1 LEVRA
6 LAMGVVITSISN
18 IDTIKGIFEASLR
31 LRFYDISGG
40 PFSTISEAVDTIYKD
55 ESKTTLK
62 DSKYYRHYKNDMPG
76 AWLGTE
82 VGDNEVVHPDGLCKS
97 NALRSMKPILADDF
111 SMDLIRLPHLRERF
125 SLPRKV
131 ADEAGYLRYV
141 EITGAEFKFKP
152 INRKFYPVQI
162 DLLDIV
168 FDMGSIDLI
177 DKDQDIAE
185 YLMCF
190 HPAYS
195 GLSNHVFGSDRDAG
209 SETSDSMAVI
219 PYLYYDRVEPWLTSG
234 DNEQYSYGPDRQRA
248 IIGNGSR
255 LQRKLGLRVIV
266 KHPASKG
273 W

>member
-1 LEVRA
+1 
-6 LAMGVVITSISN
+6 MQ
-18 IDTIKGIFEASLR
+18 IKC
-31 LRFYDISGG
+31 
-40 PFSTISEAVDTIYKD
+40 P
-55 ESKTTLK
+55 
-62 DSKYYRHYKNDMPG
+62 
-76 AWLGTE
+76 
-82 VGDNEVVHPDGLCKS
+82 
-97 NALRSMKPILADDF
+97 ALRSMKPILADDF
-111 SMDLIRLPHLRERF
+111 STDLIRLPGVRDKYDLTRE
-125 SLPRKV
+125 V
-131 ADEAGYLRYV
+131 TDEAGYLRYV

-195 GLSNHVFGSDRDAG
+195 GLSNHVFGSDKDAG
-209 SETSDSMAVI
+209 SETSDSMEMI
-219 PYLYYDRVEPWLTSG
+219 PYLSFDRVEPWLSV
-234 DNEQYSYGPDRQRA
+234 DEQYSYGPDRQRA

-266 KHPASKG
+266 KQPASKG